1 MLCMVQHLG
10 GLEKIIEMNN
20 ATQNFSKTRLQ
31 RTVLSNLCHF
41 LMTPSPI
48 DLLHSMVV
56 EGMM

>member
-1 MLCMVQHLG
+1 MVQRLH
-10 GLEKIIEMNN
+10 GLEKIIETNS

-31 RTVLSNLCHF
+31 MAVLSNLRHF
-41 LMTPSPI
+41 LMTASPT